1 MYKRCI
7 NVFSNNNN
15 ISCARVFIRHITSV
29 YTVRAYSVFFF
40 PFTGFDLMYQRARLE
55 APDYKHIALYR
66 ANGHGY

>member
-1 MYKRCI
+1 MYMYIRRI

-15 ISCARVFIRHITSV
+15 ISRARVYTLYNQCV
-29 YTVRAYSVFFF
+29 YRACVQCFF
-40 PFTGFDLMYQRARLE
+40 PFTGFDLMYQRARPE